1 MGNVPDA
8 IEWLEDGSV
17 TCWFR
22 SRRVAVKP
30 EGEATMCLGIPGR
43 VVEFVDVDNDLA
55 KVEVSGVR
63 RTINVALLK
72 DENLQPGEWVLIH
85 VGFALSKIDESEAQ
99 LALDA
104 LERVG
109 QAYIDEITAVVESR
123 IEPAVT

>member
-1 MGNVPDA
+1 
-8 IEWLEDGSV
+8 
-17 TCWFR
+17 
-22 SRRVAVKP
+22 
-30 EGEATMCLGIPGR
+30 MCLGIPGR

>member
-1 MGNVPDA
+1 
-8 IEWLEDGSV
+8 
-17 TCWFR
+17 
-22 SRRVAVKP
+22 
-30 EGEATMCLGIPGR
+30 MCLGIPGK
-43 VVEFVDVDNDLA
+43 VVEILDMDNDLA